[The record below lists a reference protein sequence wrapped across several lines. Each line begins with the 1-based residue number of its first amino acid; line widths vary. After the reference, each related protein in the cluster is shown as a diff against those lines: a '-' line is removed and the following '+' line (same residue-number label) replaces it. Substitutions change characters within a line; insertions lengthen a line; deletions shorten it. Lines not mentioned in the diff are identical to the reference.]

1 MAETVTIPKEE
12 YNRLKKKEEL
22 DTELLEDIAHGIK
35 DVLAGKIKE
44 V

>member
-12 YNRLKKKEEL
+12 YDKLKRKKEI

-35 DVLAGKIKE
+35 DVLAGKVKE